1 MVALPLAWE
10 KEEERRGEERRKTG
24 QVEGRERG
32 GVVWGWQE
40 GVMEELLFIVLGR
53 RRADDGPRE

>member
-10 KEEERRGEERRKTG
+10 KEEEGRGEEEDRASRG
-24 QVEGRERG
+24 AGGG

-53 RRADDGPRE
+53 RRADGPWE